1 MNISYDCHDYHQSKP
16 MNIDLL
22 KHQSMTVYLPDGTQL
37 TIKHNRDE
45 CLVAHFDPKL
55 DQILSY
61 FIANQTSNDE
71 SHTEN

>member
-1 MNISYDCHDYHQSKP
+1 
-16 MNIDLL
+16 
-22 KHQSMTVYLPDGTQL
+22 MTVYFPDGTRL
-37 TIKHNRDE
+37 IIKHTCDE